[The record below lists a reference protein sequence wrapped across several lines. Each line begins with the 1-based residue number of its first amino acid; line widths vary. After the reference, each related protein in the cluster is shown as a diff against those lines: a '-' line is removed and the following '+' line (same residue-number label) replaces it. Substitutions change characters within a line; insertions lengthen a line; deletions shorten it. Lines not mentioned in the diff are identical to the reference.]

1 MKSRIRKIKQMTAAI
16 LGLLLL
22 ILPILAGCAGQV
34 SGTDTESGTAQT
46 EPEETSFRIELA
58 GADEY
63 RILFPEEETE
73 YYFPIAQKLQNA
85 VEKKT
90 GKKPDIRSD
99 IIAEKAGYREIPFEI
114 TLGACNRNES
124 SEVAATLLCDDYE
137 IRLSGTKL
145 VICGGSPEAT
155 EKAVDLFIRDFLNSD
170 GVVEGSVLSR
180 FDGVYKVPDILING
194 VSVRMYTVVY
204 SVNKRDIYTE
214 AADILI
220 SRVRELTG
228 YTMKKVPSNS
238 APDGGYEFQ
247 LGDCGRGA
255 SAGLS
260 ASGMN
265 YMLAA
270 DDRSVAIVSGSAA
283 AASKAV
289 GTFVDENIPASAT
302 ETFDI
307 KVEGVKTLEA
317 NGVIPLAQGAN
328 IRVMTSNILASDT
341 LYQRIPLLVSVYSDY
356 MPDII
361 GLQEV
366 NANGHSG
373 LSGSITDLYTI
384 ACSKIAGG
392 SSSCYTPILFLKD
405 KYELVESGSFLFDSR
420 WPKTNTKTMA
430 WVVLKDKESGRLV
443 AAINAHWSL
452 ILSSYDTQSV
462 FGKVLS
468 NSTDGALWREDNS
481 RQILEKLD
489 ELRGKYG
496 ETLPVFAMGD
506 MNASPTAKSVTMLN
520 EKMKNASEIC
530 TGQKTTGMSSFHSN
544 PGQWPASGS
553 AIDNIFVTAD
563 CVKCL
568 RHEIVITETSVA
580 SSDHCQV
587 VVDLSY

>member
-1 MKSRIRKIKQMTAAI
+1 MKHSMKKQMTAVI
-16 LGLLLL
+16 LCLILL
-22 ILPILAGCAGQV
+22 ILSTAAGCAGSG
-34 SGTDTESGTAQT
+34 SGTDTGSGTAET
-46 EPEETSFRIELA
+46 EPAETSFRIELA

-63 RILFPEEETE
+63 RILFPEEETAA
-73 YYFPIAQKLQNA
+73 YFPIAQKLQNA

-90 GKKPDIRSD
+90 GRKPDSRSD

-114 TLGACNRNES
+114 TLGACDRKES
-124 SEVAATLLCDDYE
+124 AEVAATLLCDDYE

-170 GVVEGSVLSR
+170 GVVEGSVLAR
-180 FDGVYKVPDILING
+180 FDGKYKLPDILING
-194 VSVRMYTVVY
+194 VSVKMYTVVY
-204 SVNKRDIYTE
+204 SFKNRDVYTE
-214 AADILI
+214 AADVLI
-220 SRVRELTG
+220 SRVRDLTG
-228 YTMKKVPSNS
+228 YTMKKFPSNS
-238 APDGGYEFQ
+238 APEGGYEFQ

-265 YMLAA
+265 YVLAA

-289 GTFVDENIPASAT
+289 GTFVDENIPATAT
-302 ETFDI
+302 ATFDV
-307 KVEGVKTLEA
+307 KVEGVQTLEA
-317 NGVIPLAQGAN
+317 KGVIPLAQGAN

-341 LYQRIPLLVSVYSDY
+341 LNKRIPLLVSVYSDY

-430 WVVLKDKESGRLV
+430 WVVLKNKESGRLV

-462 FGKVLS
+462 FGKTLS
-468 NSTDGALWREDNS
+468 NATDGALWREDNS
-481 RQILEKLD
+481 KQILEKLD

-496 ETLPVFAMGD
+496 ASLPVFAMGD

-563 CVKCL
+563 CVKCY